1 MSLTPVLL
9 GLGSNVQRERHL
21 HAGLDALAELL
32 QEAQAHALGLHGLVD
47 WLARAI
53 TSASSD
59 DDSQLLRLESD
70 APLTRSRDGELPSE
84 GMVAGSVQ
92 IPPNGQPVLFLRD
105 HAVTGG
111 YPVIAT
117 VINED
122 VDIAAQLP
130 PGGTLRFERYTPEG

>member
-1 MSLTPVLL
+1 MCIRDSFSTTFTVT
-9 GLGSNVQRERHL
+9 GESNRV
-21 HAGLDALAELL
+21 G
-32 QEAQAHALGLHGLVD
+32 
-47 WLARAI
+47 
-53 TSASSD
+53 
-59 DDSQLLRLESD
+59 LRLESD
-70 APLTRSRDGELPSE
+70 APLARARDGELPSE